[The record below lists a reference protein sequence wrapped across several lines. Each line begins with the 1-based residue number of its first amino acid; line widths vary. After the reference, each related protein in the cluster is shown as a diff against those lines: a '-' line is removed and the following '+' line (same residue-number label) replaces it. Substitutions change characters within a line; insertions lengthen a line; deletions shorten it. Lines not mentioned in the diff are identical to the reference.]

1 MSKPRGGVGAS
12 GAASRPGSAGA
23 EKDDDGKVGWQPT
36 LLDAGLASAL
46 GDTMAP
52 PSAPAPPVAP
62 TTGKFPVLHWERYEF
77 VKLLGKGG
85 MGAVYKARDPR
96 LNRPIALKFIHSSD
110 EEMILRF
117 MQEARAQAR
126 IDHPGICKV
135 YEVGEVE
142 GKAYIAMQFID
153 GPSLQQAASQLS
165 VGEKAQVIRDAAQA
179 LHAAHELG
187 IIHRDIKP
195 ATGTIERETRNIV
208 PRWAKCL

>member
-1 MSKPRGGVGAS
+1 MNKQRGRAGSHGGGHDSGRAVASQATGQATGQFGAQS
-12 GAASRPGSAGA
+12 
-23 EKDDDGKVGWQPT
+23 T
-36 LLDAGLASAL
+36 LLETGEISAL

-52 PSAPAPPVAP
+52 PSDQPLPAAPP
-62 TTGKFPVLHWERYEF
+62 GRFPVLHWERYEF

-96 LNRPIALKFIHSSD
+96 LNRPIALKFIHSTD
-110 EEMILRF
+110 DQMILRF

-153 GPSLQQAASQLS
+153 GPSLNQAARQLS
-165 VGEKAQVIRDAAQA
+165 IGEKAQVIRDAAQA

-187 IIHRDIKP
+187 IIHRGP
-195 ATGTIERETRNIV
+195 ATDDLSQAFR
-208 PRWAKCL
+208 